1 MLASRLLFCLGDEQT
16 MTEIL
21 GTLRGSPELA
31 VFFAVGIGYWLG
43 NYKIGQFSLGTIT
56 AALLAGILIGQ
67 LHFEPGRDF
76 KQGFFLLF
84 LFANGYAA
92 GPQFVQ
98 ALKKEGMRPMLLSLV
113 MCLTALFTAYI
124 LAKLMN
130 LDLGLAAGLFSGGT
144 TQSAAMGTATDA
156 LNGLAIS
163 AEDKRLLTSHIVVAD
178 ALCYVFGAFGV
189 IWFCSYIGP
198 FLLRIDLVSE
208 AKKLEQILG
217 IKEQSSGLFSA
228 TQRFNVRAF
237 LVERSSKV
245 IGKKVH
251 EIEKRIPNDSVF
263 VYRISH
269 AKKISEAFG
278 DSIVKEGDTLVLYG
292 HTPSVVELGDT
303 LGAEELESPAVD
315 FQIAFIRTVITNQ
328 NFCEKSIDEI
338 RAMPELRS
346 VTARSL
352 TRGGQDIPPGL
363 WTPFH
368 PGDTI
373 ELVGPVDA
381 VERVARLIGYA
392 LRPTSNTPLTILGLG
407 IFVGGLIGLPYI
419 IVAGLK
425 LTLTM
430 SVGAL
435 LAGLAAGWMR
445 TVRPI
450 FPSIP
455 EAATQLMI
463 SLGLAVFVAAVGMQ
477 AGPLFVNAVK
487 ELGAQLLLCGIVV
500 TLTPLFIGL
509 YFGLHVLKMH
519 PVLLL
524 GAVAGAQTYTGGMAA
539 VQERSKSKVAIL
551 GYTVPYATSNILL
564 TFFGSV
570 IVSLLTL

>member
-1 MLASRLLFCLGDEQT
+1 MKA
-16 MTEIL
+16 IL
-21 GTLRGSPELA
+21 DTLRGYPELA
-31 VFFAVGIGYWLG
+31 VFLAVGIGYWIG

-56 AALLAGILIGQ
+56 AALLMGILLGQ
-67 LHFEPGRDF
+67 LHFEPSRDF
-76 KQGFFLLF
+76 KWGFFLLF

-98 ALKKEGMRPMLLSLV
+98 ALKKDGMKPMLLSLV
-113 MCLTALFTAYI
+113 VCLTALTSAFL
-124 LAKLMN
+124 LAKLLK
-130 LDLGLAAGLFSGGT
+130 LDIGLGAGLFSGGT
-144 TQSAAMGTATDA
+144 TQSAAMGTASDA
-156 LNGLAIS
+156 IMNLSITE
-163 AEDKRLLTSHIVVAD
+163 AEKKLLVSHVVVAD

-208 AKKLEQILG
+208 AKALEQTLG
-217 IKEQSSGLFSA
+217 IKEQGSGLFSA
-228 TQRFNVRAF
+228 TQRFNVRAYY
-237 LVERSSKV
+237 VDPRSELS
-245 IGKKVH
+245 GKKVH

-263 VYRISH
+263 VYRIERGD
-269 AKKISEAFG
+269 KISEAYG
-278 DSIVKEGDTLVLYG
+278 DTVVKPGDTLVLYG
-292 HTPSVVELGDT
+292 HTPTVVALGQK
-303 LGAEELESPAVD
+303 LGVEVLDSKAVD
-315 FQIAFIRTVITNQ
+315 FKIAFLKTVITNK
-328 NFCEKSIDEI
+328 NFREKGIDAI

-368 PGDTI
+368 PGDII
-373 ELVGPVDA
+373 ELVGPADA

-419 IVAGLK
+419 LVAGLK

-430 SVGAL
+430 SVGVL
-435 LAGLAAGWMR
+435 LAGLCAGWMR

-450 FPSIP
+450 LPSIP
-455 EAATQLMI
+455 EAAVQLMI

-477 AGPLFVNAVK
+477 AGPLFIGAVK
-487 ELGAQLLLCGIVV
+487 ELGMTLLLCGLVV
-500 TLTPLFIGL
+500 TLAPLLAGL
-509 YFGLHVLKMH
+509 YFGRYVLKMH
-519 PVLLL
+519 PVILL

-539 VQERSKSKVAIL
+539 VQERSRSRVAIL

-570 IVSLLTL
+570 IVALLAP